1 MTKSSKAMA
10 QTSNRILSEISK
22 AKHLSN
28 DVFPLIGS
36 FGNVTSDLE
45 YFAVKESM
53 SMQSLRRKYYLWI
66 NNGKQYSAIVDRRV
80 IRNFHISNDNAFS
93 ILLGYWSKSHSIL
106 QAYKDF
112 ASHCEREYGYLPEG
126 FSLVNARRLLKNILK
141 VNNTTPSDV
150 TPERCKIC
158 KAKQN
163 EIKNLIKELMAIH
176 KDCKNCDAI
185 LSSM

>member
-80 IRNFHISNDNAFS
+80 IRNFHVSNEKVFS

-163 EIKNLIKELMAIH
+163 EIKNLIKE
-176 KDCKNCDAI
+176 
-185 LSSM
+185 SVQY

>member
-80 IRNFHISNDNAFS
+80 IRNFHVSNDKAFS

-126 FSLVNARRLLKNILK
+126 FSAS
-141 VNNTTPSDV
+141 P
-150 TPERCKIC
+150 
-158 KAKQN
+158 
-163 EIKNLIKELMAIH
+163 IH
-176 KDCKNCDAI
+176 ED
-185 LSSM
+185 